1 MDPGP
6 AHFPVNTEA
15 TTLSAARTDNLKA
28 QRAVRAAEGTKR
40 DEIPARLLKK
50 GKSDGKARDM
60 GRTEE

>member
-15 TTLSAARTDNLKA
+15 TLRAARTDNLKA

-40 DEIPARLLKK
+40 DKIPARLQKK
-50 GKSDGKARDM
+50 GENDGKACDM
-60 GRTEE
+60 RRIEQ